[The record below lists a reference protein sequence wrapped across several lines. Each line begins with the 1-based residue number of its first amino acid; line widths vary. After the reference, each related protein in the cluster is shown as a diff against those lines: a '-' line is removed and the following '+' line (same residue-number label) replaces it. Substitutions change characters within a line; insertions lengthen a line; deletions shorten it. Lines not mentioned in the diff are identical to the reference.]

1 MAEIDIQN
9 EIRLALNDIAIIFD
23 TSIGP
28 SIKVGNEYRRTGLVK
43 GHSDL
48 TGVRKSD
55 GKAIFIEVKK
65 PKGSVIYKEQ
75 ENFLKQ
81 MKKANAIAGICR
93 SAEEAKELV
102 ING

>member
-9 EIRLALNDIAIIFD
+9 EIRLGLNDIAIIFD

-28 SIKVGNEYRRTGLVK
+28 IIKRGDIFIKTGLPK
-43 GHSDL
+43 GYSDL
-48 TGVRKSD
+48 CGVRKKD
-55 GKAIFIEVKK
+55 GKAIYIEVKK
-65 PKGSVIYKEQ
+65 PKGSVVYKHQ

-81 MKKANAIAGICR
+81 MNKANAIAGICR
-93 SAEEAKELV
+93 SVEEARELV